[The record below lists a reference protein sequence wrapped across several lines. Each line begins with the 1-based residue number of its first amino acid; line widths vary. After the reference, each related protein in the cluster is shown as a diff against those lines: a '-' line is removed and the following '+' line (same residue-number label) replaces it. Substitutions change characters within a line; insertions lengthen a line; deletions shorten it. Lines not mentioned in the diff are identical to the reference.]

1 MTIYPNNGLKDWL
14 VYSYRHHPKN
24 QMWVFPIPS
33 PLILLKE
40 LIFLVKFYALR
51 TSDVL
56 NSVGSLGRKMG
67 IVFLLKK
74 KKVEE
79 EAEKLKF

>member
-1 MTIYPNNGLKDWL
+1 M
-14 VYSYRHHPKN
+14 
-24 QMWVFPIPS
+24 FPIPS